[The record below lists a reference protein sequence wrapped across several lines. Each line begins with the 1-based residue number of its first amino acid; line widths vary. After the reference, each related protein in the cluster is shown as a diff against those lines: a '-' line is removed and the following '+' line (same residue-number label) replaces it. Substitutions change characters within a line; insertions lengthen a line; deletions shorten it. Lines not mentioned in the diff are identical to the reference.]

1 MNRHFLTVGAAV
13 LMSVVLSSCAVTG
26 KPAEHAEAVKP
37 PFDGHTSQNAL
48 DWQGTYQGVLP
59 CADCEGISTQITLS
73 PNETYVLK
81 TQYMGGSDKA
91 FSQKGSFVWSQNG
104 RVITLDGI
112 NKAEALTQ
120 YLVGENQLTQLD
132 LEGNRITG
140 GLAEHYVLKKVVK
153 MPIED
158 KRWKLVELNGQPV
171 KGTAK
176 THYLVLHSETKQ
188 VEAKAGCNAMFG
200 GYEIKNQFQLTFKQ
214 MASTLMACENMA
226 TEDAFSKVLEMADNF
241 SISGDKMSLNKA
253 RMAPLA
259 RFELVKPE

>member
-1 MNRHFLTVGAAV
+1 MSRHFLTVGAAV

-26 KPAEHAEAVKP
+26 KPAEHAEAAKP
-37 PFDGHTSQNAL
+37 PSDGHTSQNAL
-48 DWQGTYQGVLP
+48 DWQGTYQGISP
-59 CADCEGISTQITLS
+59 CADCEGILTQLTLLR
-73 PNETYVLK
+73 NEKYELK
-81 TQYMGGSDKA
+81 IQYLGTPDKA
-91 FSQKGSFVWSQNG
+91 FIKGPLVWSQNG
-104 RVITLDGI
+104 SIITLGGI
-112 NKAEALTQ
+112 NKAEAPTQ
-120 YLVGENQLTQLD
+120 YLVGENQLTELD

-226 TEDAFSKVLEMADNF
+226 TEDAFSKVLDMADNF